1 MAYDRGGGRGEQQ
14 PRYGDPAGC
23 SAPGEGG
30 GGEPMAPY
38 RPTATGFVWA
48 PLRMSG
54 RPQQHEPPPM
64 VDVVVYYGARAA
76 IPAPHDQAAYELG
89 GAVLW
94 RSAPLMEESTL
105 PPPAAAGGEAVA
117 VAASDI
123 DPVRPGCG
131 ASNGKK
137 VMIEEN
143 DLFCDF
149 VINTKTTSSQT
160 SRILPDE
167 LIKLHGFTTLG
178 GKRPAYDGRESLY
191 TNGSLPFESKESVV
205 KVFDPEKNA
214 KERAQK
220 EFKITIEIV
229 GKTNLYHLQRFLL
242 GKHRGIAQ
250 EIIHVFD
257 VILSDKLSR
266 NHVTGPRSFLCTQI
280 GHQGYIGDGLDSWRG
295 YHQSL
300 RLRKIGI
307 SLNTD
312 MSAASFMPVRII
324 QIIDG
329 FLNISYTSRP
339 LLERNRVQ
347 LKKVLCHV
355 CIETNHHDDQIG
367 RYKIT
372 GITPIPMSNNICP
385 VGEEGTTMTVLQY
398 FCDMEKT
405 GVPSVGH
412 WNIAEEKIIN
422 GGALDNWT
430 SLNLSRMRPEE
441 VQRFC
446 SDLIQMCN
454 ATGMS
459 FYPRP
464 VVDFRSSHP
473 NNIQNALR
481 DVHRPMHS
489 YVDCDENH
497 FYADAHCNCTVSVVP
512 SSSNDKVAVE
522 QEELQFASTPGNSG
536 QGKFQVGFLLN
547 RQTILVDTEND
558 DSVSAVIQQ
567 AIEKTNYWPKDVYYT
582 YSMGMI
588 DKKKMV
594 KESHLYKGSLI
605 FVNSRSRGGGEP
617 PAGCER
623 IVDRMIKA
631 NKIPLLDHI
640 HSVKGHDPW
649 AEWFEPFEL
658 TKIPFN
664 IFTRMGCVLLQD
676 AAAKVGQMLALYV
689 PSTGRS
695 WRERAVFFKNISLES
710 SERRVQIVEG
720 LVGFYR
726 ERLTSDRELFEE
738 DWVPANHYFENCGY
752 SQLYFC
758 RCFFGHYTVPGRITK
773 KELDTAVGILLPGHI
788 PRAQKRLM
796 VNYEKTQVD
805 AAVLSPSGNTARF
818 SVHHI
823 FGIGSVGNDLALP
836 QIKKALP
843 PSQRKRKQTCD
854 NLTSLL
860 YTCSCF
866 SANFPLVAES
876 SDGSSGQAVE
886 RVRDVLISPASTADE
901 LPTPLRDKPA
911 ADKAA
916 VINVLPLTDVI
927 GPLVDHQ
934 TSSSL
939 REKVVEEV
947 AAIAAGP
954 AAARGS
960 GLKRKRLGS

>member
-1 MAYDRGGGRGEQQ
+1 MACR
-14 PRYGDPAGC
+14 
-23 SAPGEGG
+23 
-30 GGEPMAPY
+30 PM
-38 RPTATGFVWA
+38 
-48 PLRMSG
+48 
-54 RPQQHEPPPM
+54 
-64 VDVVVYYGARAA
+64 
-76 IPAPHDQAAYELG
+76 
-89 GAVLW
+89 
-94 RSAPLMEESTL
+94 
-105 PPPAAAGGEAVA
+105 
-117 VAASDI
+117 
-123 DPVRPGCG
+123 
-131 ASNGKK
+131 
-137 VMIEEN
+137 
-143 DLFCDF
+143 
-149 VINTKTTSSQT
+149 
-160 SRILPDE
+160 ILPDE

-280 GHQGYIGDGLDSWRG
+280 GHQGYIGDGLDSWR
-295 YHQSL
+295 
-300 RLRKIGI
+300 
-307 SLNTD
+307 
-312 MSAASFMPVRII
+312 
-324 QIIDG
+324 DG

-558 DSVSAVIQQ
+558 DSVSAVIQR

-649 AEWFEPFEL
+649 AEWFERVNLPRSLLKSSQEW
-658 TKIPFN
+658 
-664 IFTRMGCVLLQD
+664 GGVLLQD
-676 AAAKVGQMLALYV
+676 AAAKVGQMLALCLERAHCSGKCFGGFDIRDVYYIEYYQLIDINAPMTDFTSRRYINDWLSFKKIIRDHFRYTDPTSGYLSYTLYVEDFMFRISLLEDV

-695 WRERAVFFKNISLES
+695 WRARAVFFKNISLES

-738 DWVPANHYFENCGY
+738 VLQDCGYWKRQTRTVPRMSSALTYSVKNELQDWVPANDYFEKCGY

-796 VNYEKTQVD
+796 VNYEETQVD

-886 RVRDVLISPASTADE
+886 FLSPFGSDMFGSETWAV
-901 LPTPLRDKPA
+901 KP
-911 ADKAA
+911 
-916 VINVLPLTDVI
+916 
-927 GPLVDHQ
+927 DH
-934 TSSSL
+934 
-939 REKVVEEV
+939 
-947 AAIAAGP
+947 
-954 AAARGS
+954 
-960 GLKRKRLGS
+960 